1 MRKRVRLT
9 FGKVPERVLHS
20 DATER
25 CKCSTG
31 EPASLLLLISGA
43 RKSRTHTFS

>member
-20 DATER
+20 DVTER

-31 EPASLLLLISGA
+31 ESGESGEFA
-43 RKSRTHTFS
+43 IT